1 MNEPSNFC
9 EWPCENP
16 DEESAAEMEMRVQL
30 QQPAFPPPAKVKRS
44 SHGVEDTT
52 KNIAR
57 QTNGAPKLGLQGRN
71 LTVPSYQIS
80 NTFGALSNKTVD
92 TDLVHQGGWVEYD
105 THNL

>member
-16 DEESAAEMEMRVQL
+16 DEQSAAETEMRIQL
-30 QQPAFPPPAKVKRS
+30 HQPELPPATHVKRVPY
-44 SHGVEDTT
+44 HTVGMA
-52 KNIAR
+52 KNILR
-57 QTNGAPKLGLQGRN
+57 QTKGAPKLGLPGRN
-71 LTVPSYQIS
+71 LTLPSYQIR
-80 NTFGALSNKTVD
+80 NTFGAISNKTID

>member
-16 DEESAAEMEMRVQL
+16 EQEKEGESTDIVA
-30 QQPAFPPPAKVKRS
+30 PPSFSR
-44 SHGVEDTT
+44 
-52 KNIAR
+52 R
-57 QTNGAPKLGLQGRN
+57 QSNSTGSKKGLPDRN
-71 LTVPSYQIS
+71 LIDPPYKIDNEMGSI
-80 NTFGALSNKTVD
+80 SNKTAR

>member
-16 DEESAAEMEMRVQL
+16 DGESAEEMQMRVELQL
-30 QQPAFPPPAKVKRS
+30 APAPPEKRAP
-44 SHGVEDTT
+44 HHEIGVAR
-52 KNIAR
+52 NVAR
-57 QTNGAPKLGLQGRN
+57 QAEGAPKTGLPDRN
-71 LTVPSYQIS
+71 LTLPSYQIR
-80 NTFGALSNKTVD
+80 NTWGALSNKTID